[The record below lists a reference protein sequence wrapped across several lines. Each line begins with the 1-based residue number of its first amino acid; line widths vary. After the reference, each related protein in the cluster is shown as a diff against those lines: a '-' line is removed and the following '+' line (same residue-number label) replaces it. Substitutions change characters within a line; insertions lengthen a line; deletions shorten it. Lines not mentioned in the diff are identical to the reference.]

1 MSSIILIRDNFK
13 NFILDEYKNILN
25 KELITNFLKEYEV
38 IQKQDFIKP
47 IFTLTKKYS
56 NYSNKNESEWKK
68 YEAKNDIDKIKE
80 IIKSNL
86 NKISKD
92 NFNIISKKL
101 ILDIKKFEK
110 KFILD
115 IIVDEI
121 YAKTVFDIKFQHI
134 YLETIKNI
142 WSDKSFYKN
151 LVNIKKQGNQ
161 FYWSIKE
168 DNNSNGQV
176 ITYGP
181 FISLKFVEN
190 DIYKNLS
197 LKKNFINKLQ
207 REFKMRDEYMKLLDD
222 ETIIDNE
229 RFKVQRNIF
238 GLYEIIINLF
248 YSNNLPIFFINYI
261 LHTLFKNK
269 ELKYYLESINSVLN
283 LFVNNKLFNSL
294 THKQKGIR
302 KHNIDNYLLSIK
314 SLDKNNYNTR
324 IKFIILDIE
333 EYLNKFSSIFHYKNN
348 SSKVNNNFNNNNKNN
363 NIDFEKEIKDNLLK
377 NNYKKITYLLKNN
390 MYKIEDNLLTL
401 FDFLFEYQDKLN
413 TVVNIVSFLLG
424 RNIITMSILNKIYG
438 EINDNLDDLELDI
451 SNIRIFFTDMKKE
464 ILSSTNH

>member
-13 NFILDEYKNILN
+13 NFILDDYKNILN

-68 YEAKNDIDKIKE
+68 YEAKNDVDKIKE

-151 LVNIKKQGNQ
+151 LVNIKKQGNS

-168 DNNSNGQV
+168 DNETNGPK
-176 ITYGP
+176 GP
-181 FISLKFVEN
+181 
-190 DIYKNLS
+190 
-197 LKKNFINKLQ
+197 
-207 REFKMRDEYMKLLDD
+207 
-222 ETIIDNE
+222 
-229 RFKVQRNIF
+229 
-238 GLYEIIINLF
+238 
-248 YSNNLPIFFINYI
+248 
-261 LHTLFKNK
+261 
-269 ELKYYLESINSVLN
+269 
-283 LFVNNKLFNSL
+283 FNSL
-294 THKQKGIR
+294 
-302 KHNIDNYLLSIK
+302 
-314 SLDKNNYNTR
+314 
-324 IKFIILDIE
+324 
-333 EYLNKFSSIFHYKNN
+333 
-348 SSKVNNNFNNNNKNN
+348 
-363 NIDFEKEIKDNLLK
+363 
-377 NNYKKITYLLKNN
+377 
-390 MYKIEDNLLTL
+390 
-401 FDFLFEYQDKLN
+401 KLAAN
-413 TVVNIVSFLLG
+413 
-424 RNIITMSILNKIYG
+424 
-438 EINDNLDDLELDI
+438 
-451 SNIRIFFTDMKKE
+451 
-464 ILSSTNH
+464 

>member
-25 KELITNFLKEYEV
+25 KGLITNFLKEYGV

-168 DNNSNGQV
+168 DNNSNEPYG
-176 ITYGP
+176 TYGP
-181 FISLKFVEN
+181 FNSLKLVEN

-197 LKKNFINKLQ
+197 LKNNFINKLQ
-207 REFKMRDEYMKLLDD
+207 SEFKMRECYIKLLDD

-238 GLYEIIINLF
+238 GFYEIIINLF

-261 LHTLFKNK
+261 LYTLFKNK
-269 ELKYYLESINSVLN
+269 ESTYYLESIHSILN
-283 LFVNNKLFNSL
+283 LLVNNKLFNNLSS
-294 THKQKGIR
+294 KQKGIR
-302 KHNIDNYLLSIK
+302 KHNIENYLLSIK

-333 EYLNKFSSIFHYKNN
+333 EYLNKFSSIFNYKNN
-348 SSKVNNNFNNNNKNN
+348 SNNIINKFNNNKTNDIN
-363 NIDFEKEIKDNLLK
+363 FEKEIKDNLLK
-377 NNYKKITYLLKNN
+377 NNYKKITFLLKNN
-390 MYKIEDNLLTL
+390 IYIIEDNLLTL

-413 TVVNIVSFLLG
+413 TVTNIVSYLLDKK
-424 RNIITMSILNKIYG
+424 ILKMSILNKIYE
-438 EINDNLDDLELDI
+438 EINNNLDDLELDI
-451 SNIRIFFTDMKKE
+451 SNIRDFFANMKKE
-464 ILSSTNH
+464 ILSSINH

>member
-25 KELITNFLKEYEV
+25 KELITSFLKEYEV

-68 YEAKNDIDKIKE
+68 YEAKNDVDKIKE

-142 WSDKSFYKN
+142 WSDKTFYKN

-168 DNNSNGQV
+168 DDNTN
-176 ITYGP
+176 GP
-181 FISLKFVEN
+181 FNSLKLAEN

-207 REFKMRDEYMKLLDD
+207 REFKMREHYMKLLDD

-261 LHTLFKNK
+261 LYTLFKNK
-269 ELKYYLESINSVLN
+269 ELEYYLETIHSILN
-283 LFVNNKLFNSL
+283 LFVNNKLFNNLPS
-294 THKQKGIR
+294 KQKGIR
-302 KHNIDNYLLSIK
+302 KNNIDNYLLSIK

-333 EYLNKFSSIFHYKNN
+333 EYLNKFYSIFNYKNN
-348 SSKVNNNFNNNNKNN
+348 SNKVINKFNNNKTN
-363 NIDFEKEIKDNLLK
+363 NINFEKEIKENLLK

-390 MYKIEDNLLTL
+390 MYNIEDNLLTL

-413 TVVNIVSFLLG
+413 TVINVISYLLEKNIE
-424 RNIITMSILNKIYG
+424 NI
-438 EINDNLDDLELDI
+438 
-451 SNIRIFFTDMKKE
+451 NIK
-464 ILSSTNH
+464 